1 MSMQVVGAASP
12 GSRSVGSGKA
22 EMGDGTRVG
31 STSAPAKKKLS
42 VLIVDDDSMIRTIH
56 TILVNRVGVEVESQ
70 VAENG
75 KVAVDLFRSGESFDV
90 ILMDWEMPVMNGIEA
105 TKELRKMGVSSMIV
119 GVTSHS
125 MDVEKDT
132 FMAAGLDDCYGKPL
146 SIKILKNILQKMKID
161 R

>member
-1 MSMQVVGAASP
+1 MSTQVVGAASP
-12 GSRSVGSGKA
+12 GLRSVGSGKA

-90 ILMDWEMPVMNGIEA
+90 ILMDWEMPVMNGIE
-105 TKELRKMGVSSMIV
+105 
-119 GVTSHS
+119 VTESYQRCAS
-125 MDVEKDT
+125 VI
-132 FMAAGLDDCYGKPL
+132 FYICL
-146 SIKILKNILQKMKID
+146 
-161 R
+161 